1 MRQLVVAALS
11 LAVALGARAAEF
23 EGRAEYR
30 MVGSGEGPAREGH
43 AVVYLSPK
51 GSRSELDVAAPPE
64 LAAQGMKDRLRMVS
78 IVKASEPGRVYF
90 VHDDRKSYSVVDSKR
105 EDDSERWT
113 VERAGSDRVAGL
125 RCDRA
130 RIKSSGGTNF
140 DVCVTREL
148 GTVAGWAAAS
158 GDTDSALPRA
168 LKEAGL
174 DGLPARWV
182 LLDAETGEPRMT
194 MELVSAK
201 RQKVPASMLEVPA
214 GYSRSQ
220 APVASPEMQK
230 KMEEAMKQREET
242 LKNLPPEQRKKLEG
256 LMKPPPEG
264 AAPPAGK

>member
-30 MVGSGEGPAREGH
+30 MTGAEGPAREGH

-51 GSRSELDVAAPPE
+51 GSRSELDVAPPPE
-64 LAAQGMKDRLRMVS
+64 LAKQGMKDRLRMVS

-90 VHDDRKSYSVVDSKR
+90 VNEAAKSYSVIESKDAG
-105 EDDSERWT
+105 EPGRWT

-130 RIKSSGGTNF
+130 KIQGPEGARF
-140 DVCVTREL
+140 DACVTREL
-148 GTVAGWAAAS
+148 GTVAAWAAAA

-168 LKEAGL
+168 LAKAGL

-182 LLDAETGEPRMT
+182 VLDAKTGEPQMT
-194 MELVSAK
+194 MELVSARK
-201 RQKVPASMLEVPA
+201 QKVPAAMLEVPG
-214 GYSRSQ
+214 GYSRSEVP
-220 APVASPEMQK
+220 APAVSPETQK
-230 KMEEAMKQREET
+230 QMEEALRQRDEA
-242 LKNLPPEQRKKLEG
+242 LKNLPPEQRQRLEE
-256 LMKPPPEG
+256 LMKGGGGE
-264 AAPPAGK
+264 PPAGK